1 MAVAEAKA
9 FRLRLPRPDLDR
21 VHCHPERKMEDL
33 AKKSGTGF
41 RPAGTYL

>member
-1 MAVAEAKA
+1 MV
-9 FRLRLPRPDLDR
+9 

-33 AKKSGTGF
+33 AKKSGTGL